1 MQDKVLAIDGRTHP
15 HKSGSRSPVAASRTT
30 SIRFAHAGF
39 ITCHPV
45 RAMIPSGAQ
54 QNKHFVVDDVTP
66 QQRDEINMSLLPR
79 SILNAAL
86 EPPDSKPEV
95 LK

>member
-1 MQDKVLAIDGRTHP
+1 
-15 HKSGSRSPVAASRTT
+15 
-30 SIRFAHAGF
+30 
-39 ITCHPV
+39 
-45 RAMIPSGAQ
+45 MIPSGAQ